1 VKPGHKSGEVRGH
14 TRFINLL
21 SEVVKMQEFLSRMIG
36 RKIDI
41 FCGGASSLRG
51 EVVKVEGGVLHLRD
65 DDQLMCYV
73 AIDKIA
79 VVWEAR
85 DSEHRAGF
93 VSGAMI
99 NNR

>member
-1 VKPGHKSGEVRGH
+1 M
-14 TRFINLL
+14 T
-21 SEVVKMQEFLSRMIG
+21 EFLSRMIG

-51 EVVKVEGGVLHLRD
+51 EVLKVEGGVLQLKD
-65 DDQLMCYV
+65 DDDMMCYV

-93 VSGAMI
+93 VSGNL

>member
-1 VKPGHKSGEVRGH
+1 
-14 TRFINLL
+14 
-21 SEVVKMQEFLSRMIG
+21 MQEFLSRMIG

-51 EVVKVEGGVLHLRD
+51 EVVKVEGGVLHLKD
-65 DDQLMCYV
+65 EDQLMCYV

-85 DSEHRAGF
+85 DQEHRAGF
-93 VSGAMI
+93 VSNPL

>member
-1 VKPGHKSGEVRGH
+1 M
-14 TRFINLL
+14 
-21 SEVVKMQEFLSRMIG
+21 MQEFLSRMIG

-51 EVVKVEGGVLHLRD
+51 EVVKVEGGVLHLKD
-65 DDQLMCYV
+65 DDQMMCYV

-85 DSEHRAGF
+85 DPEHRAGF
-93 VSGAMI
+93 VSGALP
-99 NNR
+99 NTR

>member
-1 VKPGHKSGEVRGH
+1 MGEQPVSFIRGLSTHLSGRYDE
-14 TRFINLL
+14 
-21 SEVVKMQEFLSRMIG
+21 MQEFLSRMIG

-51 EVVKVEGGVLHLRD
+51 EVVKVEGGVLHLKD
-65 DDQLMCYV
+65 DDQMMCYV

-93 VSGAMI
+93 VSGQLG

>member
-1 VKPGHKSGEVRGH
+1 
-14 TRFINLL
+14 
-21 SEVVKMQEFLSRMIG
+21 MQEFLSRMIG

-51 EVVKVEGGVLHLRD
+51 EVVKVEGGVLHLKD
-65 DDQLMCYV
+65 DDHLMCYV

-85 DSEHRAGF
+85 DQEHRAGF
-93 VSGAMI
+93 VSI
-99 NNR
+99 PLNNR

>member
-1 VKPGHKSGEVRGH
+1 
-14 TRFINLL
+14 
-21 SEVVKMQEFLSRMIG
+21 MQEFLSRMVG

-51 EVVKVEGGVLHLRD
+51 EVMKVEGGVLQLRD
-65 DDQLMCYV
+65 DDQKMCYV

-79 VVWEAR
+79 VVWDAHDDER
-85 DSEHRAGF
+85 RAGF
-93 VSGAMI
+93 VSGSLV

>member
-1 VKPGHKSGEVRGH
+1 
-14 TRFINLL
+14 
-21 SEVVKMQEFLSRMIG
+21 MIG

-51 EVVKVEGGVLHLRD
+51 EVLKVEGGVLHLKD
-65 DDQLMCYV
+65 DDDLTCYV

-85 DSEHRAGF
+85 DQEHRAGF
-93 VSGAMI
+93 VSGQL